1 MLVLYRGGET
11 LEIGVIRGL
20 KDMKL
25 VMRISICYNQPATHK
40 VSLYNCLRN
49 KVKREH
55 SSMSNSVIISVSLPN
70 ESRKKYVSPRWP
82 DQISIHGR
90 DWGRDV
96 PIKFS
101 IRARWDTEWRLE
113 FSNNSSVPSDASKN
127 MCF

>member
-1 MLVLYRGGET
+1 
-11 LEIGVIRGL
+11 
-20 KDMKL
+20 MKL
-25 VMRISICYNQPATHK
+25 VMRISFCYNQPVTHE
-40 VSLYNCLRN
+40 VSHYNCLRN
-49 KVKREH
+49 KVKCEH
-55 SSMSNSVIISVSLPN
+55 SRMSNSMIISVILPI
-70 ESRKKYVSPRWP
+70 ESRKKYVSLRWP

-101 IRARWDTEWRLE
+101 IQARWDTEWRLE